1 MAGNPQGGGA
11 PRPNMG
17 NAGPAM
23 QNWQNAQQNMQQNMA
38 GMPSQ
43 YPGANVAAPGG
54 GMASAAVMPQQQN
67 QNPQVYSAQ
76 PAYAGPAVMPQ
87 AQGSNMA
94 STAVMPQA
102 PQMTQETMYSSAV
115 GYPGMQQP
123 QHFQS
128 FNPGGKSIGMMP
140 GETGRGGPMQS
151 FNPGGGS
158 AAPQM
163 SQVMPQAPISVG
175 NSQPMPQMDQGQ
187 MQQIQ
192 AMANNPAYQ
201 QALLAAQQAT
211 TGGGSAAPTPMP
223 RPMPQDPRMQQNP
236 RMTPRVSDMMPR
248 REQMARPQIQG
259 NPNSIPMQRGQGRVR

>member
-23 QNWQNAQQNMQQNMA
+23 QNWQNTQQNMRQNMA

-67 QNPQVYSAQ
+67 PQIYSAQ

-87 AQGSNMA
+87 TQGSNMA
-94 STAVMPQA
+94 SAAVMPQA
-102 PQMTQETMYSSAV
+102 QGNGEQMRF
-115 GYPGMQQP
+115 MQPPPVQ
-123 QHFQS
+123 
-128 FNPGGKSIGMMP
+128 
-140 GETGRGGPMQS
+140 T
-151 FNPGGGS
+151 
-158 AAPQM
+158 
-163 SQVMPQAPISVG
+163 MPQAPISVG
-175 NSQPMPQMDQGQ
+175 SSQPMPQMDQAQ
-187 MQQIQ
+187 LQQIQ

-211 TGGGSAAPTPMP
+211 MSGGNAAPTPMP
-223 RPMPQDPRMQQNP
+223 RPMPQTTNSTGSYQSRPMPQDPRMQQNP

-248 REQMARPQIQG
+248 RENLARPQIQG